1 MKIAV
6 IGLGRFGQS
15 LALNLAERG
24 AEVIAIDK
32 DREAVDTVKDKVA
45 LAVIMDS
52 EDADALKEQGVDK
65 TDAAV
70 VSIGENNFRSIV
82 LTTIILKKFGVAN
95 VISRAFEDIDREIL
109 MNIGADNVVFP
120 EVESGMRLARSL
132 TATSVIDHIHLDDD
146 ENFSMVQI
154 EAPKRFWGRRLD
166 DLKIPTRY
174 HVNVVLMKHTVEE
187 TDKKTGETVSKEEI
201 NPVPQR
207 DDVINEGD
215 ILWIVGRTEDVD
227 NVSHL

>member
-15 LALNLAERG
+15 LALNLSERG

-32 DREAVDTVKDKVA
+32 DREAVDVVKDKVA
-45 LAVIMDS
+45 LAVILDS

-65 TDAAV
+65 VDAAV
-70 VSIGENNFRSIV
+70 VSIGENNFRSVV
-82 LTTIILKKFGVAN
+82 LTTIILKKMGVAN

-109 MNIGADNVVFP
+109 TNIGADSVVFP
-120 EVESGMRLARSL
+120 EVESGVRLARSL
-132 TATSVIDHIHLDDD
+132 TATSVLDHIHLD
-146 ENFSMVQI
+146 ENEDFSMAQI
-154 EAPKRFWGRRLD
+154 EAPKRFWGRKLE
-166 DLKIPTRY
+166 DLKIPARY
-174 HVNVVLMKHTVEE
+174 HVNIVLMKHITEQ
-187 TDKKTGETVSKEEI
+187 TDKKTGVKATKEEI

-215 ILWIVGRTEDVD
+215 VLWIVGRTEDID

>member
-32 DREAVDTVKDKVA
+32 DREAVDVVKDKVA
-45 LAVIMDS
+45 LAVILDS

-65 TDAAV
+65 VDAAV

-82 LTTIILKKFGVAN
+82 LTTIILKKMGVAN

-109 MNIGADNVVFP
+109 TNIGADSVVFP
-120 EVESGMRLARSL
+120 EVESGVRLARSL
-132 TATSVIDHIHLDDD
+132 TATSVLDHIHLD
-146 ENFSMVQI
+146 ENADFSMAQI
-154 EAPKRFWGRRLD
+154 EAPKRFWGRRLE
-166 DLKIPTRY
+166 DLKIPARY
-174 HVNVVLMKHTVEE
+174 HVNIVLMKHITEQ
-187 TDKKTGETVSKEEI
+187 TDKKTGAKSTKEEI

-215 ILWIVGRTEDVD
+215 VLWLVGRTEDID
-227 NVSHL
+227 NMSHL

>member
-15 LALNLAERG
+15 LALNLSERG

-32 DREAVDTVKDKVA
+32 DREAVDVVKDKVA
-45 LAVIMDS
+45 LAVILDS
-52 EDADALKEQGVDK
+52 ENADALKEQGVDK
-65 TDAAV
+65 VDAAV
-70 VSIGENNFRSIV
+70 VSIGEHNFRSVV
-82 LTTIILKKFGVAN
+82 LTTIILKKMGVPN

-109 MNIGADNVVFP
+109 KNIGADSVVFP
-120 EVESGMRLARSL
+120 EVESGVRLARSL
-132 TATSVIDHIHLDDD
+132 TATSVLDHIHLD
-146 ENFSMVQI
+146 ENEDFSMAQI
-154 EAPKRFWGRRLD
+154 EAPKRFWGRKLE
-166 DLKIPTRY
+166 DLKIPARY
-174 HVNVVLMKHTVEE
+174 HVNIVLMKHITEQ
-187 TDKKTGETVSKEEI
+187 TDKKTGVKTTKEEI

-215 ILWIVGRTEDVD
+215 VIWLVGRTEDID